1 MKCGPLAVEKHQR
14 ATPVS
19 DPLKMAFDLGLM
31 TYKAANKAGDKEDD
45 SGCEEDAVWDDQL
58 VEQGG
63 VSLSSK
69 QANPCKLIALNLV
82 ESS

>member
-1 MKCGPLAVEKHQR
+1 
-14 ATPVS
+14 
-19 DPLKMAFDLGLM
+19 M

-63 VSLSSK
+63 VSLRSK